1 MKNKVRIF
9 SAEEKTKIVLELLKE
24 DITLSQLSS
33 KYEVNAKSIRNWKSQ
48 FVANAAL
55 VFEPSKVLSE
65 YQEQINKL
73 KEQNDELAKALGKT
87 TVEKD
92 WAVGKLKSLDLSNRK
107 SLVESKLKLLPK
119 ARQCELLEV
128 NRASVYYKAKPF
140 STDNLKVLNRID
152 EIYTE
157 NPEFGYRYIHQQLL
171 EDGFLLV
178 RIEY

>member
-1 MKNKVRIF
+1 M
-9 SAEEKTKIVLELLKE
+9 EE
-24 DITLSQLSS
+24 
-33 KYEVNAKSIRNWKSQ
+33 SICR
-48 FVANAAL
+48 
-55 VFEPSKVLSE
+55 EVLSE

-87 TVEKD
+87 TVERD

-107 SLVESKLKLLPK
+107 SLVESELKLLPK

-171 EDGFLLV
+171 EDGFAVGKDGVLKYMRMMGIEASYPHKKQLTSVKDNQHQIYSYLLDQ
-178 RIEY
+178 YWTKLKS